1 MKAALLKLAL
11 VRLVAILL
19 TMTLLPLI
27 PIAAVKLGFTSLEYL
42 HRGVLQ
48 GPAVTGTEDGIVQ
61 AYVETTK
68 DLLAV
73 TFGKSLATGQSVDQL
88 LRSSLLATTPIL
100 GMALLLSV
108 IVGLALG
115 IAAALGRT
123 GAVVLAIATVVACVP
138 MVALA
143 YLSLE
148 WLRGYTDVGVVRL
161 LVPAVLLSLYPAYL
175 IARTTRA
182 TLADLAAGE
191 NAQFLRTCG
200 FRERDILVSQAPK
213 PLLIRL
219 LALVYPTLLYG
230 LSFCFFVE
238 TPFGIPG
245 FGQRFLSAVQ
255 TLDYP
260 VIIGFSVFGFLMM
273 TVVELT
279 LALAQAACDPRLRH
293 G

>member
-1 MKAALLKLAL
+1 MRESLLKLAL
-11 VRLVAILL
+11 VRLAAVLL
-19 TMTLLPLI
+19 TMAVLPLI
-27 PIAAVKLGFTSLEYL
+27 PIAAVKLGFTSPEYL

-48 GPAVTGTEDGIVQ
+48 GPATVETENSIAQ
-61 AYVETTK
+61 AYIETTK
-68 DLLAV
+68 GLLTA
-73 TFGKSLATGQSVDQL
+73 TLGNSLATGQSVGQL
-88 LRSSLLATTPIL
+88 LRGSLSATLPIL
-100 GMALLLSV
+100 AMALLLSLSA
-108 IVGLALG
+108 GLTLG
-115 IAAALGRT
+115 IAAFLGRV
-123 GAVVLAIATVVACVP
+123 GAVVLAIATVIACVP

-143 YLSLE
+143 YLSLD
-148 WLRGYTDVGVVRL
+148 WLRGSTEIAAVRIL
-161 LVPAVLLSLYPAYL
+161 IPATLLSLYPAYL

-182 TLADLAAGE
+182 TLDDLSANE
-191 NAQFLRTCG
+191 NAQFLRACG
-200 FRERDILVSQAPK
+200 FRERDVLVSQAPK
-213 PLLIRL
+213 PLLFRL

-238 TPFGIPG
+238 SPFGIPG

-260 VIIGFSVFGFLMM
+260 AIIGFSLSGFFVL

>member
-1 MKAALLKLAL
+1 MKGALLKLAL
-11 VRLVAILL
+11 VRLAVVLL
-19 TMTLLPLI
+19 TMALLPLV
-27 PIAAVKLGFTSLEYL
+27 PIATVKLGFTSPEYL

-48 GPAVTGTEDGIVQ
+48 GPATVGTESSVVQ

-68 DLLAV
+68 GLLAA
-73 TFGKSLATGQSVDQL
+73 TLGKSLATGQSVGQL
-88 LRSSLLATTPIL
+88 LRGSLSATAPIL
-100 GMALLLSV
+100 AVALLLSLSA
-108 IVGLALG
+108 GLALG
-115 IAAALGRT
+115 ITAALGRV
-123 GAVVLAIATVVACVP
+123 GAVVLAITTVIACIP

-143 YLSLE
+143 YLALD
-148 WLRGYTDVGVVRL
+148 WLRADTDTAAIRI
-161 LVPAVLLSLYPAYL
+161 LVPATLLSLYPAYL

-182 TLADLAAGE
+182 TLADLAASE
-191 NAQFLRTCG
+191 NAQFLRACG
-200 FRERDILVSQAPK
+200 FSERDVLVSQAPK
-213 PLLIRL
+213 PLLLRL

-238 TPFGIPG
+238 SPFGIPG

-260 VIIGFSVFGFLMM
+260 VIIGFSLSGFFVL

>member
-1 MKAALLKLAL
+1 MKGALLKLAL
-11 VRLVAILL
+11 VRLAAVLL
-19 TMTLLPLI
+19 TMALLPLI
-27 PIAAVKLGFTSLEYL
+27 PITTVKLGFTSPEYL

-48 GPAVTGTEDGIVQ
+48 GPTTVGTESSVVQ
-61 AYVETTK
+61 AYVETTRG
-68 DLLAV
+68 LLAA
-73 TFGKSLATGQSVDQL
+73 TLGKSLATGQSVGQL
-88 LRSSLLATTPIL
+88 LRGSLSATAPIL
-100 GMALLLSV
+100 AGALLLSLSA
-108 IVGLALG
+108 GLALG
-115 IAAALGRT
+115 ISASLGRV
-123 GAVVLAIATVVACVP
+123 GAVVLAITTVIACIP

-143 YLSLE
+143 YLALD
-148 WLRGYTDVGVVRL
+148 WLRADTDTAAVRL
-161 LVPAVLLSLYPAYL
+161 LVPATLLSLYPAYL

-182 TLADLAAGE
+182 TLADLSASE
-191 NAQFLRTCG
+191 NAQFLRACG
-200 FRERDILVSQAPK
+200 FSERDVLVSQAPK
-213 PLLIRL
+213 PLLLRL

-238 TPFGIPG
+238 SPFGIPG

-260 VIIGFSVFGFLMM
+260 VIIGFSLSGFFVL